1 VRSILLGWHGFIPE
15 TPWRSDEAF
24 AEVIDRWRDAGFEEA
39 VFYYPPD
46 SNMPDG
52 TVTPG
57 VFERGF
63 AGPGEG

>member
-1 VRSILLGWHGFIPE
+1 
-15 TPWRSDEAF
+15 
-24 AEVIDRWRDAGFEEA
+24 VIDRWRDAGFEEA

-57 VFERGF
+57 VFERAF
-63 AGPGEG
+63 AAP